1 MTQEDEMAKAKDDDF
16 PGWRP
21 QEKQKPVAD
30 SVAQGWAARGTLGGG
45 NTRLRRVRGT
55 VPPTTGF
62 C

>member
-1 MTQEDEMAKAKDDDF
+1 MAKAKDDDF